1 MCCPRWALLL
11 LCCIVDLTSSRP
23 IPDDRSAEASVEE
36 TRHRRQIFFGGPPPF
51 GPPRMGPLP
60 PQPFP
65 PPPFGY
71 HGHLMRPP
79 YFPPPLPPVVP
90 PIGPMPAPVMMPPP
104 QPMPT
109 IVFGPQQLEP
119 LEPEEPAP
127 LPQPIPR
134 PRPTPAPRPP
144 RPTFSSS
151 TFLSHPEV
159 KKFIAEISRHTTA
172 FNKPNQG
179 YDRVLLLMQRY
190 FTRRSRTRTEYD
202 GTLIRPTIFGSNDE
216 LVANRKITGN
226 LFENDMA
233 LTVPQMLIASR
244 SPGGRYRR
252 KIIADSTHHW
262 RGARIP
268 YYFGS
273 ADRSWQQRIR
283 NALDY
288 FERETCLRFVE
299 DSRAEDFI
307 YFLRG
312 SGCFSAIGK
321 LGGSQP
327 ISIGTGC
334 ESYAIPGTE
343 GNFDKRPPGALIDLG
358 IPYDLGSVMHY
369 ASTAFAYESLR
380 HTVDPVDTKYR
391 STVGNRV
398 APSFTDIKQINHL
411 YCSDRCTTTVNT
423 CQNGGYPDPNNCTRC
438 KCPQGLAGS
447 TCTDLEY
454 AICGGELQATF
465 SWQELNHSVSGQCY
479 WRISAVLL
487 YTYPGGRVR
496 FQVTDVFFKC
506 GPTCEEFIEI
516 KYLADMQVTGFRL
529 CCYPEG
535 GTILSRGPY
544 ILVIIRAVAPS
555 RFALRYISGHINI
568 GLKAYNDQGLMTSA
582 LQKVVQKSRY
592 LLTNRLKVFGETG
605 MHGVNVPSGVVHA
618 EFDCGVAHVQE
629 DFASEFLLLGIQ
641 DAILKQQQF
650 ETQSQQCNMR
660 ACEPGAT
667 LRLAR
672 TGRVLRRGLRRSI
685 NDHASEWCCERF
697 LASAPIMKLLCLI
710 ISTVNAQYA
719 VPFANG
725 GVGGGYGGG
734 GPPCSAQ
741 YPSPRPLC
749 PPRPPPCPIPQPCP
763 PQFCPPPPI
772 CPPPP
777 PPPPPSCPPV
787 ECSRP
792 CPSVEPP
799 YYPVRPGGGYP
810 VGGPYPLPAG
820 QPSPIPYFSRLPEVQ
835 VFTPYQTVAPISVK
849 ELGYHNGRAGQAI
862 LTVEE
867 KRKGE
872 VTPYSPLVTVPSD
885 EESKQGTPQAPEEET
900 PEGIPIRGEAGPL
913 VTSAEGAPYTEEGS
927 HQTLIPPAS
936 SVDGNGGG
944 FATLPQTGPLPYGI
958 QASSATMTWPG
969 QYGGF
974 QGQQFGRGDVW
985 SGYEGVSSGNWGGR
999 GSYSP
1004 YSQAQVCP
1012 NLFFY
1017 FEKPLF

>member
-334 ESYAIPGTE
+334 ESLGIISHEVGHSLGFVHEQERPERDYYVRINLQYAIPGTE

-479 WRISAVLL
+479 WRISA
-487 YTYPGGRVR
+487 YPGGRVR

-555 RFALRYISGHINI
+555 RFALRYISEGGTEIAVSPHQSFESVWGNWNAWSECSERC
-568 GLKAYNDQGLMTSA
+568 GA
-582 LQKVVQKSRY
+582 
-592 LLTNRLKVFGETG
+592 
-605 MHGVNVPSGVVHA
+605 
-618 EFDCGVAHVQE
+618 CGVRLRRRTCAGR
-629 DFASEFLLLGIQ
+629 LC
-641 DAILKQQQF
+641 KQQF

-685 NDHASEWCCERF
+685 NDHASEWCCERYV
-697 LASAPIMKLLCLI
+697 
-710 ISTVNAQYA
+710 TR
-719 VPFANG
+719 NG
-725 GVGGGYGGG
+725 W
-734 GPPCSAQ
+734 C
-741 YPSPRPLC
+741 
-749 PPRPPPCPIPQPCP
+749 
-763 PQFCPPPPI
+763 
-772 CPPPP
+772 
-777 PPPPPSCPPV
+777 
-787 ECSRP
+787 
-792 CPSVEPP
+792 
-799 YYPVRPGGGYP
+799 YPV
-810 VGGPYPLPAG
+810 A
-820 QPSPIPYFSRLPEVQ
+820 
-835 VFTPYQTVAPISVK
+835 
-849 ELGYHNGRAGQAI
+849 
-862 LTVEE
+862 
-867 KRKGE
+867 
-872 VTPYSPLVTVPSD
+872 
-885 EESKQGTPQAPEEET
+885 
-900 PEGIPIRGEAGPL
+900 
-913 VTSAEGAPYTEEGS
+913 
-927 HQTLIPPAS
+927 
-936 SVDGNGGG
+936 
-944 FATLPQTGPLPYGI
+944 
-958 QASSATMTWPG
+958 
-969 QYGGF
+969 
-974 QGQQFGRGDVW
+974 
-985 SGYEGVSSGNWGGR
+985 
-999 GSYSP
+999 
-1004 YSQAQVCP
+1004 
-1012 NLFFY
+1012 
-1017 FEKPLF
+1017 